1 MNEEVKPYE
10 EEPTSIKIA
19 GYDPKFIGKIIL
31 ISVVCIFLIRYGLK
45 K

>member
-10 EEPTSIKIA
+10 EEKTSITIA
-19 GYDPKFIGKIIL
+19 GYDPKIIGKIIL
-31 ISVVCIFLIRYGLK
+31 IGVLGIFLIRYGLK